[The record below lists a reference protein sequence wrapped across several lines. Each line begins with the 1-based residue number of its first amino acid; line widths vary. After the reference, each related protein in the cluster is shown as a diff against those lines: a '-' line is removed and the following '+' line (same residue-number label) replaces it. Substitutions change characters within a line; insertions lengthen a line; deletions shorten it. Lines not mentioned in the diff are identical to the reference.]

1 MRFVI
6 PKHPRD
12 GAERTHRA
20 ITCSLTLL
28 HGHSRCFHSGLRDL
42 PSGSEGDLS

>member
-1 MRFVI
+1 
-6 PKHPRD
+6 
-12 GAERTHRA
+12 
-20 ITCSLTLL
+20 LTLL